1 MPRRSAHRIKARMT
15 LRGGE
20 ISNMGNLA
28 LAVGIHLS
36 LVSTADGGRS
46 GPVLNL
52 EGRHWSYRPNWGLPS
67 MTPPEQTGGP
77 VFSFSR
83 PEIAPG
89 ESCYA
94 VIVPIFPEMQPT
106 WRREAVP
113 GAVLPMYEGS
123 RVSGHGRV
131 LHRFECHVPISE
143 EDEARFQRW
152 LDDPCA
158 DSSQA

>member
-67 MTPPEQTGGP
+67 MTPPERCSP
-77 VFSFSR
+77 SPDLR
-83 PEIAPG
+83 
-89 ESCYA
+89 
-94 VIVPIFPEMQPT
+94 
-106 WRREAVP
+106 
-113 GAVLPMYEGS
+113 
-123 RVSGHGRV
+123 
-131 LHRFECHVPISE
+131 
-143 EDEARFQRW
+143 
-152 LDDPCA
+152 
-158 DSSQA
+158 